1 MTSPRSRRALGLA
14 AFVAAA
20 GAGAFWHCLPEPL
33 FDVPTATIA
42 LSREGTLLGARIA
55 SDDQW
60 RFPSLTEVPEKFETA
75 LTTFE
80 DKRFR
85 SHPGVDL
92 LAVGRA
98 ARDNLRA
105 RRVVSGASTLTM
117 QVIRLAKGNP
127 QRTLSEKLVEMV
139 QAVRLELGYDKDE
152 VLRLY
157 ATHAP
162 FGGNVVGLEAASW
175 RYFGRPPEQL
185 SWAESAMLAVLP
197 NSPALIH
204 PGKNRERLLAKRDAL
219 LHRLRDHGTIDAL
232 ELELALGEPLPG
244 RPHAL
249 PELAPHL
256 LETLRGPGGT
266 ATHRLATTIDAELQR
281 AANDVVRHHVERY
294 RARGVH
300 NAAVVVVDNVDFEVL
315 AYVGNADWSVENEHG
330 YAVDIVRR
338 RRSTGSIL
346 KPLLYAAMLDAGEI
360 LPSSLVADV
369 PTQIAGY
376 MPENF
381 DRAYRGAVPA
391 DEALARSLNVPAVRM
406 LRRHGVERF
415 YDFLTNAGVT
425 TLDRP
430 PDDYGLTLIL
440 GGAEATLWDLAGV
453 YANLA
458 SIARENGP
466 TRSRHYRS
474 PTVLSGE
481 PVKTGRGVEVSPG
494 AAYLTLQALVDVR
507 RPDDWGNWRQFASSR
522 RLSWK
527 TGTSYGLRDG
537 WAVGVTPEH
546 TIAVWVGNAS
556 GEGRP
561 ELTGRTMAAPIL
573 FDLAGRLPA
582 GGGFDRPALHM
593 KTVEVCSND
602 GFLAGGGCQTETTWV
617 PEGSHF
623 GGISPFNRTVHLD
636 GSGARQVHGGCE
648 QPSRMRHTSWFVLP
662 PHMEH
667 YYRRHHADY
676 RPLPRLR
683 DDCGGASGTE
693 STPIAFLYPN
703 AGTKLYIPLDL
714 TGRRGRAVFEA
725 VHREPEETLFWH
737 LDDRY
742 LGSTRTFHQQEL
754 DMAPGFHTVTL
765 VDAAG
770 NRLSRRFEV
779 LGVESGEVEDAFR

>member
-1 MTSPRSRRALGLA
+1 MSRIRRRRAVGLVALA
-14 AFVAAA
+14 AAAA
-20 GAGAFWHCLPEPL
+20 SVWFWRCLPEPL

-60 RFPSLTEVPEKFETA
+60 RFPRITEVPEKFETS
-75 LTTFE
+75 LTAFE

-85 SHPGVDL
+85 SHPGVDP

-105 RRVVSGASTLTM
+105 GRVVSGASTLTM

-127 QRTLSEKLVEMV
+127 RRTLPEKIVEMI
-139 QAVRLELGYDKDE
+139 QALRLELGRDKDE
-152 VLRLY
+152 ILRLY

-162 FGGNVVGLEAASW
+162 FGGNVIGLEAAAW
-175 RYFGRPPEQL
+175 RYFGRPPDQL

-204 PGKNRERLLAKRDAL
+204 PGKNRARLLAKRNAL
-219 LHRLRDHGTIDAL
+219 LEELHDTGAIDAL
-232 ELELALGEPLPG
+232 ELELAASEPLPE
-244 RPHAL
+244 RPHPL
-249 PELAPHL
+249 PEAAPHL
-256 LETLRGPGGT
+256 LETLRSREG
-266 ATHRLATTIDAELQR
+266 ARAHRLSTTIDAGLQR
-281 AANDVVRHHVERY
+281 AANDVVRHHLERY

-315 AYVGNADWSVENEHG
+315 AYVGNASWSVDDDHG

-338 RRSTGSIL
+338 RRSTGSVL

-360 LPSSLVADV
+360 LPSTLVADV

-406 LRRHGVERF
+406 LRQHGVERF
-415 YDFLTNAGVT
+415 YDFLTNAGMT

-440 GGAEATLWDLAGV
+440 GGAEATLWDLAGL

-466 TRSRHYRS
+466 VRRPRYRQ

-481 PVKTGRGVEVSPG
+481 PVSTDRGVEVTPG

-507 RPDDWGNWRQFASSR
+507 RPDDWGHWRQFLSSR

-537 WAVGVTPEH
+537 WAIGVTPEH

-573 FDLAGRLPA
+573 FELAGRLPA
-582 GGGFDRPALHM
+582 GQGFDRPALHM
-593 KTVEVCSND
+593 KTVEACRND
-602 GFLAGGGCQTETTWV
+602 GFLAGGGCETEATWV
-617 PEGSHF
+617 PEDSHF
-623 GGISPFNRTVHLD
+623 GRTSPFNRTVHLD

-648 QPSRMRHTSWFVLP
+648 RPGRMRHASWFVLP

-683 DDCGGASGTE
+683 DDCRDANGTAA
-693 STPIAFLYPN
+693 TPIAFLYPN

-714 TGRRGRAVFEA
+714 TGLRGRAVFEA

-742 LGSTRTFHQQEL
+742 LGRTRTFHQQEL
-754 DMAPGFHTVTL
+754 DMTPGFHTITV
-765 VDAAG
+765 VDESG
-770 NRLSRRFEV
+770 HRLSRRFEV
-779 LGVESGEVEDAFR
+779 LGAEDDAALR